1 MVWRQLKVFFKK
13 HWLIS
18 GLGAGFIILLLL
30 FLPIFRSSWLYY
42 PESLRAKLALKKL
55 EVATEKD
62 IYCREDC
69 QAKRLLY
76 KNLIYEFAVK
86 NQFNFKQ
93 DLENSILKPG
103 VLPEIRMLFISIW
116 QELKWD
122 ITTNIQ
128 NYYSDLNNPLEIRS
142 SLTIAWPELKNSSF
156 FKEVVNQ
163 FYNSRST
170 KEQAEL
176 LDLLISSDDKSVL
189 NLIWDLI
196 LGDRDD
202 SFKRKAFFLLAN
214 IANKQSAYLV
224 ADVIK
229 LRSIL
234 ENGDYPHRIKD
245 LAIMALSDYY
255 DFFPELTEELLVD
268 VVNRSRYF
276 DSYQRTF
283 AIEILNKY
291 RAEKIPLPELSQEDL
306 GIYFSN

>member
-18 GLGAGFIILLLL
+18 GLSAGFIILLLL

-55 EVATEKD
+55 ETVTEKD

-69 QAKRLLY
+69 QATRLLY
-76 KNLIYEFAVK
+76 KNLVYEFAVK
-86 NQFNFKQ
+86 NEFDFKQ
-93 DLENSILKPG
+93 DLENSILKPD

-122 ITTNIQ
+122 ITPAIQ
-128 NYYSDLNNPLEIRS
+128 NYYSDLNNPIEIRS

-156 FKEVVNQ
+156 FKEVVSQ
-163 FYNSRST
+163 FYNSSST
-170 KEQAEL
+170 KEQMEF

-189 NLIWDLI
+189 SLIWDLI
-196 LGDRDD
+196 LGDKEDI
-202 SFKRKAFFLLAN
+202 FKRKAFFLLAN

-234 ENGDYPHRIKD
+234 ESGDYPHRIKD
-245 LAIMALSDYY
+245 LAIMSLSDYY

-291 RAEKIPLPELSQEDL
+291 RTEKIPMPELSYEDL
-306 GIYFSN
+306 DVYFSN

>member
-122 ITTNIQ
+122 ITPAIQ

-142 SLTIAWPELKNSSF
+142 SLTIAWPELKNPSF
-156 FKEVVNQ
+156 FKEVVSQ
-163 FYNSRST
+163 FYNSKNT
-170 KEQAEL
+170 KEQINL

>member
-18 GLGAGFIILLLL
+18 GLSAGFIILLLL

-55 EVATEKD
+55 ETASEKE

-76 KNLIYEFAVK
+76 KNLIYEFAAK
-86 NQFNFKQ
+86 NQSDFKE
-93 DLENSILKPG
+93 DLEASILKPSM
-103 VLPEIRMLFISIW
+103 LPEIRMLLISMW

-122 ITTNIQ
+122 ITPTIQ

-142 SLTIAWPELKNSSF
+142 SLAVAWPELKSSSF

-163 FYNSRST
+163 FYNSTNT
-170 KEQAEL
+170 KEQIDL
-176 LDLLISSDDKSVL
+176 LDLLISSDDKNVL
-189 NLIWDLI
+189 NLLWDLI
-196 LGDRDD
+196 LGEKDD
-202 SFKRKAFFLLAN
+202 DFKRKAFFLLAN
-214 IANKQSAYLV
+214 ITDKQSAYLV

-245 LAIMALSDYY
+245 LAITTLSDYY

-276 DSYQRTF
+276 DVYQRTF

-291 RAEKIPLPELSQEDL
+291 RLEKIPMPALSQEDL
-306 GIYFSN
+306 DIYFSN

>member
-1 MVWRQLKVFFKK
+1 MVWRWLKVFFKK

-18 GLGAGFIILLLL
+18 GLSLGFIILLLL

-55 EVATEKD
+55 EAATEQD

-69 QAKRLLY
+69 QTKRLLY
-76 KNLIYEFAVK
+76 KNLIYEFASQNQSDVK
-86 NQFNFKQ
+86 K
-93 DLENSILKPG
+93 DLEVSILKPNI
-103 VLPEIRMLFISIW
+103 LPEIRMLLISMW

-122 ITTNIQ
+122 ITPTIQ

-142 SLTIAWPELKNSSF
+142 SLAVAWPELKSSSF

-163 FYNSRST
+163 FYNSTNT
-170 KEQAEL
+170 KEQINL

-196 LGDRDD
+196 LNDKEN

-214 IANKQSAYLV
+214 ITNKQGAYLV
-224 ADVIK
+224 SDVIK

-245 LAIMALSDYY
+245 LAITALSDYY

-276 DSYQRTF
+276 DVYQRTF

-291 RAEKIPLPELSQEDL
+291 RLEKIPMPALSQEDL
-306 GIYFSN
+306 DIYFSN